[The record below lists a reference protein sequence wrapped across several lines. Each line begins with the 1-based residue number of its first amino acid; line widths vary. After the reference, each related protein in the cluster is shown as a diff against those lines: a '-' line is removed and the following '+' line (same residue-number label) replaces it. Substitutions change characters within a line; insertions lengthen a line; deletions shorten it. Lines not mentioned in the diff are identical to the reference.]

1 MVRHSRIMHQLK
13 EIMHKLKPY
22 RKSIVFIVV
31 LIVVGLGY
39 WRYRVVSEREALYY
53 NPKFLNCEYDTI
65 QNPKNSG
72 ELCMITNVED
82 YAITRE
88 YQNPNNFIADRYV
101 TVTFGKGW
109 KKTKWGYSRNNSI
122 VHFNKYNVQIY
133 DLIDKKVVET
143 VDIKALIKPYEKEWQ
158 LAEILGRVNKV
169 YMDENGNPMIAI
181 PLDRIIQVNHFKE
194 SRKYPDYRLIYNW
207 ETGKTDII
215 NWQETYTENDS
226 VEELEKKWNILE
238 DPYFESF
245 LEVNGFYN
253 SDDFENKPCMQ
264 REDTALRGQSGYMIL
279 HVSAWALPEDN
290 VELYS
295 RFPGLE
301 EYKNAKDKIVTFFLP
316 DYPRVEV
323 FFPLL
328 VEAEQGVSFENVILK
343 EGSAI
348 DGQEHEIHSFEEYY
362 QWRK

>member
-1 MVRHSRIMHQLK
+1 MHRFK
-13 EIMHKLKPY
+13 EIVHKLKPY
-22 RKSIVFIVV
+22 RKSIVFIVI
-31 LIVVGLGY
+31 LIAAGLGY

-53 NPKFLNCEYDTI
+53 NPKFLNCEYDII

-72 ELCMITNVED
+72 ELCMITKVED

-101 TVTFGKGW
+101 TVTTGEGW
-109 KKTKWGYSRNNSI
+109 KKTEWGYSRNNCI
-122 VHFNKYNVQIY
+122 VHFDKYKVQIY

-158 LAEILGRVNKV
+158 LAEVLGGVNRV
-169 YMDENGNPMIAI
+169 YMDAEGNPIIAI

-194 SRKYPDYRLIYNW
+194 SMKYPDYRLVYNL
-207 ETGKTDII
+207 ETDEAGII
-215 NWQETYTENDS
+215 NWQEISVENDS
-226 VEELEKKWNILE
+226 VEELEKKWDILE
-238 DPYFESF
+238 NPYFESF
-245 LEVNGFYN
+245 LEVNGFCN

-290 VELYS
+290 AELYS

-301 EYKNAKDKIVTFFLP
+301 KYRDDKDKVVTFFLP
-316 DYPRVEV
+316 DYPQVEDI
-323 FFPLL
+323 FPLL
-328 VEAEQGVSFENVILK
+328 VEAEQGVSFESVVLK
-343 EGSAI
+343 EESAI